1 MTNENFN
8 DICNWDNLFKQ
19 SEIFKNNKPFKF
31 AFIEEILKRDFY
43 EKLINTYPQYD
54 NKDKKWISST
64 QFSKFQFIRAW
75 GNFKPMEPNLEIVE
89 DPDISPEWNRFYKF
103 LHSQEFIENMKK
115 FSGISVNRLKSFRF
129 TLFHKGGFQLPHI
142 HNDGPS
148 TLIIFFNFSKGWEKG
163 DPGGTY
169 VASEE
174 NESKIIFE
182 PYNLDNTMTILQDG
196 PYSAHGARYIT
207 KDVKR
212 QALQIYLEE
221 YSKEKGWSGKGFE
234 SIQPKIEL

>member
-1 MTNENFN
+1 MASENFD

-19 SEIFKNNKPFKF
+19 SETFKKNKPFKF

-43 EKLINTYPQYD
+43 EKLIETYPQH
-54 NKDKKWISST
+54 NEEDKKWITAT
-64 QFSKFQFIRAW
+64 QFSKSQFIRGW
-75 GNFKPMEPNLEIVE
+75 GNFESGYYAHNEE

-103 LHSQEFIENMKK
+103 LHSKKFIENMKK
-115 FSGISVNRLKSFRF
+115 FSGISVNKMKTFRF
-129 TLFHKGGFQLPHI
+129 VLYHKGGFQLPHI

-163 DPGGTY
+163 DPGATY

-174 NESKIIFE
+174 DESKIIFE
-182 PYNLDNTMTILQDG
+182 PYNLDNTMTLLQDG
-196 PYSAHGARYIT
+196 PYSAHGARYII

-212 QALQIYLEE
+212 KAIQIYLEE
-221 YSKEKGWSGKGFE
+221 YSEEKGWSGKGFE
-234 SIQPKIEL
+234 TIKPTIEL

>member
-129 TLFHKGGFQLPHI
+129 SLFHKGGFQLPHI

-234 SIQPKIEL
+234 SIQSKIEL

>member
-129 TLFHKGGFQLPHI
+129 SLFHKGGFQLPHI

-221 YSKEKGWSGKGFE
+221 YSKEKGWSGKR
-234 SIQPKIEL
+234 I

>member
-129 TLFHKGGFQLPHI
+129 SLFHKGGFQLPHI

>member
-1 MTNENFN
+1 MTENNFD

-19 SEIFKNNKPFKF
+19 SDTFKNNKPFKF
-31 AFIEEILKRDFY
+31 AFIEEILNRDFY
-43 EKLINTYPQYD
+43 EKLCETYPQYD
-54 NKDKKWISST
+54 KNDEKWST
-64 QFSKFQFIRAW
+64 STEFSKNQWYRGWADYDS
-75 GNFKPMEPNLEIVE
+75 GYYAGKGD
-89 DPDISPEWNRFYKF
+89 DPDLSLEWNRFNQF
-103 LHSQEFIENMKK
+103 LHSEEFVDNIKK
-115 FSGISVNRLKSFRF
+115 FSGIPVNKMKTFRF
-129 TLFHKGGFQLPHI
+129 TLYHKGGFQLPHI

-174 NESKIIFE
+174 DESKIIFE
-182 PYNLDNTMTILQDG
+182 PYNLDNTMILLQDG

-212 QALQIYLEE
+212 QAIQIYLEE
-221 YSKEKGWSGKGFE
+221 YSEEKGWSGKSFE
-234 SIQPKIEL
+234 KVQPKIEL